1 MFVSTRIKTKTTC
14 ETTTYTQTNQLLT
27 QAQHRL
33 NVVLG
38 K

>member
-1 MFVSTRIKTKTTC
+1 MFVSTRIKNKTTC
-14 ETTTYTQTNQLLT
+14 ETTMYTQTNQLQT
-27 QAQHRL
+27 QAQHKL